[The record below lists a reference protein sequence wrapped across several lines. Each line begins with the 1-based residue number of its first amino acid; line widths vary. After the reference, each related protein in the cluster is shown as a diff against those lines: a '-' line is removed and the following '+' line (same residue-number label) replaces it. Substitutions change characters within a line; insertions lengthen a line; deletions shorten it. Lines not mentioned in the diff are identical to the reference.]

1 MGPFMVEKT
10 QQQRQTTTAA
20 MADSTNVN
28 DGNAK
33 PSPSSS
39 AAHPPSIYH
48 ALLAP
53 QRMQAL
59 ENCDRSLLTYDPNSF
74 WMIFRFRGRHFSMIA
89 APLVLLLLWD
99 VAWALL
105 LVTYSEKTAVARDTI
120 RSMEKLITPLLVP
133 VSFLLVF
140 RLGRAAVR
148 YWDARA
154 AMGKLVEVCRTTA
167 STALVGLSFSLST
180 SSGSDAV
187 FRNNRAVK
195 PLQNEITLER
205 QRQQQHQL
213 AEDIV
218 RWIAVFPVAVKNF
231 LRPFERSDCNRTLE
245 IENVLGTQ
253 DLDAFLSAKGND
265 RYAPILVLNRL
276 RQLAYEASRQQP
288 SEALEALVFRQLNEQ
303 IDVLTGAWGAMERIN
318 GTPLPFVYVVVSKH
332 TNCDFFPWKLFSLH
346 FANLISSSLLL

>member
-1 MGPFMVEKT
+1 
-10 QQQRQTTTAA
+10 
-20 MADSTNVN
+20 MAESTDVN

-33 PSPSSS
+33 TSHASLPNNQST
-39 AAHPPSIYH
+39 SIYH

-53 QRMQAL
+53 QRTQAL
-59 ENCDRSLLTYDPNSF
+59 QNCDRSLLTYDPNSF
-74 WMIFRFRGRHFSMIA
+74 WMIFRFRGRHFRMIA

-99 VAWALL
+99 VAWAIV
-105 LVTYSEKTAVARDTI
+105 LVTYSETTSVARDTI
-120 RSMEKLITPLLVP
+120 RTMENLVTPLLVP

-167 STALVGLSFSLST
+167 STALVALSFSLST
-180 SSGSDAV
+180 SKSSGD
-187 FRNNRAVK
+187 NRDVK
-195 PLQNEITLER
+195 PLQNETSLEW
-205 QRQQQHQL
+205 QRHHQHQL

-231 LRPFERSDCNRTLE
+231 LRPFERSDSTRLFE
-245 IENVLGTQ
+245 IGNVLGAQ
-253 DLDAFLSAKGND
+253 DRDAFISAKGKD

-276 RQLAYEASRQQP
+276 RQSAYKASREQP

-332 TNCDFFPWKLFSLH
+332 TNFKL
-346 FANLISSSLLL
+346 